1 MPFLTVGEEN
11 AAPVRLYYE
20 DHGTGRPVV
29 LVPAW
34 PLNAASWESQE
45 AALLAAGHRV
55 VSYDRRGFGRS
66 DRPWDGYDLD
76 TLATDLHTLVTAL
89 DLRDATL
96 VGYSLGGGEVTRYLA
111 VHGSGRVRSAVL
123 IAAAPPYPCGAHDRP
138 GSGALSALRET
149 VVTDRAA
156 FMTGYLHDLYAVDLL
171 RGAGVS
177 ERVAAYHRGVGL
189 ESSARATTACA
200 DAWGTDLRPDLPR
213 IDVPVLVLHGA
224 ADRTLPPGVTAEPL
238 AALLADATLRIVP
251 GAPHGLIFTH
261 AEEVNSE
268 LAAFLA

>member
-1 MPFLTVGEEN
+1 MPFLTVAEEN

-45 AALLAAGHRV
+45 AALLTAGHRV

-66 DRPWDGYDLD
+66 DRPRDGYDLD
-76 TLATDLHTLVTAL
+76 TLAADLHALLTAL

-96 VGYSLGGGEVTRYLA
+96 VGYSLGGGEVARYLA

-123 IAAAPPYPCGAHDRP
+123 IAAVPPTPSDAPCAVPT
-138 GSGALSALRET
+138 ALTVLRET
-149 VVTDRAA
+149 VVTDRTA

-171 RGAGVS
+171 GGGAVS
-177 ERVAAYHRGVGL
+177 DRLAAYHGGAAL
-189 ESSARATTACA
+189 ESSVRATAACA
-200 DAWGTDLRPDLPR
+200 HAWGTDLRPDLPR

-224 ADRTLPPGVTAEPL
+224 ADRTLPPAASAEPL

-261 AEEVNSE
+261 ADEVNTE